1 MGSLKNRNLEA
12 GIQNSPACV
21 DRYGRAMSNPGL
33 DGDVYLLFVP
43 PQAVGANRIHV
54 DLFNGTTDKDIEIVS
69 VQPVMSGAVA
79 VTGTLAVD
87 LYLQRTTAIGTAGTA
102 ATAEGTNLA
111 APAISKLDPKS
122 PDIPATITA
131 RAIPTGGA
139 TGGAVLAFE
148 SQFSEETSVATY
160 FRNNMLKDNF
170 LGARLI
176 VQPNTGIRVI
186 QGAVASVG
194 NVGFL
199 ILFSVIRK

>member
-1 MGSLKNRNLEA
+1 MNSLKNRNLEA

-21 DRYGRAMSNPGL
+21 DRYGRAMANPGL

-79 VTGTLAVD
+79 VTGALAVD

-160 FRNNMLKDNF
+160 FRNNLLKDNF
-170 LGARLI
+170 LGARLV
-176 VQPNTGIRVI
+176 VQPNTGIRVV

-199 ILFSVIRK
+199 VLFSVIRK

>member
-1 MGSLKNRNLEA
+1 
-12 GIQNSPACV
+12 
-21 DRYGRAMSNPGL
+21 
-33 DGDVYLLFVP
+33 
-43 PQAVGANRIHV
+43 
-54 DLFNGTTDKDIEIVS
+54 LFNGTTDKDIEIVS

-79 VTGTLAVD
+79 VTGALAVD

-160 FRNNMLKDNF
+160 FRNNLLKDNF
-170 LGARLI
+170 LGARLV
-176 VQPNTGIRVI
+176 VQPNTGIRVV

-199 ILFSVIRK
+199 VLFSVIRK